1 MKSLNNDE
9 RIVIILLRCGKK
21 MFEFVF
27 FIQERYLVRNIVFI
41 DGCVCVMFFFVD
53 VNDLEN
59 YLEKVWNKDE

>member
-9 RIVIILLRCGKK
+9 MIVIILLRCGKK

-27 FIQERYLVRNIVFI
+27 FIQERYLVRNIEFI
-41 DGCVCVMFFFVD
+41 DGCVCVMFCFVD